1 MEDFRPGSIP
11 EGPLFHLI
19 NSVAEQGGALL
30 LTSRHPAEEWRA
42 ELPDLRSRLR
52 MATPVTIGAPDEELL
67 RKALVKLFAD
77 RQLVV
82 EKAVIDYLLLRME
95 RSLAS
100 AVALVEALDR
110 EALAAGRAI
119 TRPMA
124 AGFSRK
130 SGRRRHFRIGNR
142 LSS

>member
-1 MEDFRPGSIP
+1 M
-11 EGPLFHLI
+11 FHLI
-19 NSVAEQGGALL
+19 NSVSEQGGALL
-30 LTSRHPAEEWRA
+30 LTSRHPAEDWRA

-124 AGFSRK
+124 GRILAEERASEAFSDRQ
-130 SGRRRHFRIGNR
+130 
-142 LSS
+142 